1 MARAGGIDLNAGR
14 IVAIRVFQIDY
25 LLAEGDDV
33 GNMNYGWRSG

>member
-25 LLAEGDDV
+25 LLADV